1 MAKYE
6 QSTKDEVVAFVSQFN
21 AENGRGGQAA
31 AAKKW
36 DLNPITVTSW
46 LKKAGVKSGPKKSKK
61 VAGVK
66 SATKVKRAYTPRKVT
81 GKKPGPVPRAAIGG
95 PSDALQ
101 RMMGIQKEF
110 ASLKAEYEKL
120 KGSL

>member
-1 MAKYE
+1 MAKYD
-6 QSTKDEVVAFVSQFN
+6 QSTKDEVVAFVTQYN
-21 AENGRGGQAA
+21 ADNGRGGQAA

-46 LKKAGVKSGPKKSKK
+46 LKKAGAKPGRKKAKK
-61 VAGVK
+61 VVAAKG
-66 SATKVKRAYTPRKVT
+66 KRAYAPRKT
-81 GKKPGPVPRAAIGG
+81 SAKKAGRRPRVATGG

-101 RMMGIQKEF
+101 RMIAIQGEV
-110 ASLKAEYEKL
+110 ASLQAEYEKL